1 MTVNINVSAEDW
13 QATAA
18 EFAGENM
25 RLRVALQAAG
35 RELNQL
41 TSGVNREE
49 VDEEAGPPADDDHSD
64 DDDWPDNDDL
74 NHVEERRE

>member
-1 MTVNINVSAEDW
+1 MPVNINISVEDW

-25 RLRVALQAAG
+25 RLRAALQAAS

-41 TSGVNREE
+41 ASGVESERA
-49 VDEEAGPPADDDHSD
+49 DEEAELPTD
-64 DDDWPDNDDL
+64 DDDQTDND
-74 NHVEERRE
+74 ERKD

>member
-25 RLRVALQAAG
+25 RLRAALQAAG
-35 RELNQL
+35 RELKQL
-41 TSGVNREE
+41 TSGVKREE
-49 VDEEAGPPADDDHSD
+49 VDEAAGLSTDDDNPID
-64 DDDWPDNDDL
+64 D
-74 NHVEERRE
+74 ERKN

>member
-1 MTVNINVSAEDW
+1 MATINVNADDW

-25 RLRVALQAAG
+25 RLRAALQAAS

-41 TSGVNREE
+41 ASGGGGE
-49 VDEEAGPPADDDHSD
+49 VVEPPADDDDLD
-64 DDDWPDNDDL
+64 DDRTDDD
-74 NHVEERRE
+74 EWKE

>member
-1 MTVNINVSAEDW
+1 MAVNINISAQDW

-25 RLRVALQAAG
+25 RLRAALQAAG

-41 TSGVNREE
+41 ASAAN
-49 VDEEAGPPADDDHSD
+49 GPDDNENPDHVS
-64 DDDWPDNDDL
+64 
-74 NHVEERRE
+74 ESKE